1 MKKDF
6 LPISVKDMKDR
17 GWEQCD
23 FVYVIGDA
31 YVDHSSFGPAII
43 SRLLESFGYKV
54 GIISQP
60 DWKIKESIAILGKPR
75 LGFIVSAGNMDSMVN
90 HYTVNKKHRHTDAY
104 TPGGVMGKR
113 PDYATIVY
121 CNLIK
126 QTYKDVPII
135 IGGIEASLRRL
146 AHYDYW
152 SDKIKHS
159 ILIDSGADIISY
171 GMGEHSIVEI
181 ADALNSG
188 IDITDITFI
197 KGTVYKAKSLDNLYD
212 YIELPD
218 YDDICENK
226 KTYAESFY
234 TQYVNTD
241 PFTAK
246 TLVEKYKEKLYV
258 VQNPPAMPL
267 TTQEMDD
274 IYALPY
280 MRNYH
285 PSYEKNGGVPAL
297 NEIKFSITNN
307 RGCFGGCSFCAL
319 TFHQGRIIQVRRHQS
334 IIEEAKL
341 MTKDPDFKG
350 YIHDVGGPTANFRY
364 PSCNKQLTRGVCPNR
379 QCLFPKPCGNLTV
392 DHSDYIKL
400 MHELQSIDGV
410 KKVFIRSGIRFDY
423 CMADSDDTFMR
434 ELCENQISGQLRVAP
449 EHISDNVLKRMGKP
463 ENSVYE
469 AFIKRYDR
477 INNKTGK
484 KQYVV
489 PYLMS
494 SHPGSTMKEAI
505 ELAEYIRDLGYMPEQ
520 VQDFYPTPS
529 TLSTCMYYTG
539 YDPRTM
545 EKVYTPVTY
554 HEKAMQR
561 ALIQYRNPEN
571 YELVKEALIKNGR
584 SDLIGFD
591 KKCLIPPRK
600 LEHRYKDKAVM
611 GNDKNSY
618 KGKTKTGND
627 KGSSYKSKTGSN
639 RHNNTNGADNK
650 NVYTA
655 VKADNRNH
663 NKNDNKKNIRKD
675 RSCGK
680 KAKR

>member
-280 MRNYH
+280 MRNY
-285 PSYEKNGGVPAL
+285 
-297 NEIKFSITNN
+297 
-307 RGCFGGCSFCAL
+307 
-319 TFHQGRIIQVRRHQS
+319 
-334 IIEEAKL
+334 
-341 MTKDPDFKG
+341 
-350 YIHDVGGPTANFRY
+350 
-364 PSCNKQLTRGVCPNR
+364 
-379 QCLFPKPCGNLTV
+379 
-392 DHSDYIKL
+392 
-400 MHELQSIDGV
+400 
-410 KKVFIRSGIRFDY
+410 
-423 CMADSDDTFMR
+423 
-434 ELCENQISGQLRVAP
+434 
-449 EHISDNVLKRMGKP
+449 
-463 ENSVYE
+463 
-469 AFIKRYDR
+469 
-477 INNKTGK
+477 
-484 KQYVV
+484 
-489 PYLMS
+489 
-494 SHPGSTMKEAI
+494 
-505 ELAEYIRDLGYMPEQ
+505 
-520 VQDFYPTPS
+520 
-529 TLSTCMYYTG
+529 
-539 YDPRTM
+539 
-545 EKVYTPVTY
+545 
-554 HEKAMQR
+554 
-561 ALIQYRNPEN
+561 
-571 YELVKEALIKNGR
+571 
-584 SDLIGFD
+584 
-591 KKCLIPPRK
+591 
-600 LEHRYKDKAVM
+600 
-611 GNDKNSY
+611 
-618 KGKTKTGND
+618 
-627 KGSSYKSKTGSN
+627 
-639 RHNNTNGADNK
+639 
-650 NVYTA
+650 
-655 VKADNRNH
+655 
-663 NKNDNKKNIRKD
+663 
-675 RSCGK
+675 
-680 KAKR
+680 